1 MSAMCMTPSCWPA
14 NCPIPSGDPIRFVDI
29 AFPYH
34 DLDGRVVGVLGAHM
48 SWKWADQVRDSVM
61 TADVVQKGMEAFIL
75 AQDGTVLL
83 GPSDMLGAKLELTGL
98 KRAQQAENGF
108 LIETWPDGEDYL
120 VGFSPTL
127 GYQTYP
133 GLGWT
138 VLVRQPVG
146 DAFAPV
152 GDMQR
157 NVLVTGLGIAS
168 LFSLFGLFNARRIA
182 RPLTSLADKAR
193 QLRLGETKAIG
204 EVPLSY
210 AEINELTAAMGSLV
224 SQLQKESAA
233 LQELNASLEKRVEL
247 RTAQLSES
255 EEHLRTI
262 TDSIPALIAYVD
274 TGQRYRFC
282 NKTYQDW
289 FNRSAEQII
298 GSRVEGVLGKS
309 VYRQVAPYLAAAL
322 QGEPQSFELVRDNG
336 KDLQYLKVTYR
347 PHRAEDGTVLGVYV
361 LKQDITDS
369 KNYQIALQHDLLTDG
384 LTGLPNRAAYLKALY
399 GGIARARRTEKPIAV
414 MFLDVDKFKRIND
427 TYGHEAGDKVLIE
440 FGVRLRSCLR
450 ETDTVAR
457 LGGDE
462 FTILLENLGEAQ
474 DANIVAEKILQ
485 AMQPL
490 FEVGPQVFSASTSI
504 GIVVS
509 DGRDVT
515 AEGLIKKADAA
526 MYQAKRNGRN
536 RITVHGAPAALAL
549 HSDED
554 ATVFYSQV

>member
-1 MSAMCMTPSCWPA
+1 MAFRFAIRSIRAELALWSCLISILLILLLVYSLGIFATSNVREQIGLKLSGLSHHVSDKLDQAMFERYREFQLMAMRPTLGDPEVSTAEKQQWLEQIQHTYGSYSWIGVADLQGKVLAATGGLLVGMDVSQRPWFGNA
-14 NCPIPSGDPIRFVDI
+14 LQDIHVGDVHDAKLLASKLPNPSGDPIRFVDI

-34 DLDGRVVGVLGAHM
+34 GLDGRVVGVLGAHM

-98 KRAQQAENGF
+98 KRAQQAENGV

-193 QLRLGETKAIG
+193 QLRLGETKSIG

-289 FNRSAEQII
+289 FNRSAE
-298 GSRVEGVLGKS
+298 
-309 VYRQVAPYLAAAL
+309 
-322 QGEPQSFELVRDNG
+322 
-336 KDLQYLKVTYR
+336 
-347 PHRAEDGTVLGVYV
+347 
-361 LKQDITDS
+361 
-369 KNYQIALQHDLLTDG
+369 
-384 LTGLPNRAAYLKALY
+384 
-399 GGIARARRTEKPIAV
+399 
-414 MFLDVDKFKRIND
+414 
-427 TYGHEAGDKVLIE
+427 
-440 FGVRLRSCLR
+440 
-450 ETDTVAR
+450 
-457 LGGDE
+457 
-462 FTILLENLGEAQ
+462 
-474 DANIVAEKILQ
+474 
-485 AMQPL
+485 
-490 FEVGPQVFSASTSI
+490 
-504 GIVVS
+504 
-509 DGRDVT
+509 
-515 AEGLIKKADAA
+515 
-526 MYQAKRNGRN
+526 
-536 RITVHGAPAALAL
+536 
-549 HSDED
+549 
-554 ATVFYSQV
+554 